1 MLKAWYSLLFSSSL
15 QWTLWKALFQS
26 GRVVSLPECDW
37 LLHGCH
43 GEVTDDLSPYCA
55 GYSACYAVAAASVW
69 QSALG
74 RGKEKE
80 EILVNNRVGKLFKL

>member
-1 MLKAWYSLLFSSSL
+1 MESSL

-80 EILVNNRVGKLFKL
+80 EENKSEYQALSIYFFKSGY

>member
-1 MLKAWYSLLFSSSL
+1 MESSL

-80 EILVNNRVGKLFKL
+80 EENKSEYQALSIYFLKSGY

>member
-1 MLKAWYSLLFSSSL
+1 MESSL
-15 QWTLWKALFQS
+15 QWTLWKVLFQS

-37 LLHGCH
+37 LLYGCH

-55 GYSACYAVAAASVW
+55 DYSVYYAVVAASVW

-80 EILVNNRVGKLFKL
+80 EENKSEYQALSIYFFKFGY